1 MPPMFLRNKK
11 TITSNNTRI
20 NLFCFFIFLFSF
32 AIIFKV
38 FKLQILDYNFYDALA
53 SDQHQVFKKLFPKR
67 GEIFLQNSQKENESG
82 AGLYDNLYPA
92 AVNRKYNFFY
102 AEPNH
107 IEDTER
113 TAELL
118 AKFLDLDKGRLLEKF
133 SFKDDP
139 YEPLKHKVNQKITN
153 QISSLNLQGVDFLE
167 EDFRYYPD
175 ENIGGHILGFLSS
188 VDDATKGQYGIE
200 EYFDDLL
207 SGETGFINTEQDVKG
222 GIIKIW
228 NTAFYEAKDGADIVL
243 TIDYAVQYKICSELK
258 KGVMQYGADGGTI
271 IVMDAETG
279 AILGLCSYPDFSP
292 ENYSKVS
299 DIKVFNNP
307 AIFDQYEPGS
317 IFKPITASI
326 ALDLAKIEPNTVYED
341 TGEVRIGPHII
352 RNSDLKAHGTQTM
365 MEVLEKSLNTG
376 AIFMARQIG
385 KENFKKYLENFGF
398 GQKTGIELSAEASG
412 NMGSLKEDGEIYMAT
427 ASFGQGISVTPLQM
441 VVAYSA
447 LANGG
452 KLPKP
457 RIVDK
462 IIKNKKDAE
471 ESHPEILRQVISARA
486 SKLVSAMLVSVV
498 ENGHAKKAGVKGY
511 YVAGK
516 TGTAQVAEAGVY
528 GSKTIHT
535 FAGFAPVDEP
545 KFVLI
550 VKLDNP
556 KIGKFAESTAV
567 PLANKIIEFTLNY
580 YGVKPER

>member
-1 MPPMFLRNKK
+1 MFFRNKRK
-11 TITSNNTRI
+11 NTHSNARI
-20 NLFCFFIFLFSF
+20 NFFCFFVFLFSF
-32 AIIFKV
+32 AIVFKV

-82 AGLYDNLYPA
+82 TSLYDNLYPA

-107 IEDTER
+107 IEDTEK

-118 AKFLDLDKGRLLEKF
+118 AKFLDLDKDHLLEKF

-139 YEPLKHKVNQKITN
+139 YEPLKHKVSQKITN
-153 QISSLNLQGVDFLE
+153 QISAIGLKGVDFLE

-188 VDDATKGQYGIE
+188 ENDTIKGQYGIE
-200 EYFDDLL
+200 GHFNDLL
-207 SGETGFINTEQDVKG
+207 SGEPGFIKTERDVKG

-228 NTAFYEAKDGADIVL
+228 DTAFYEAQDGADIAL
-243 TIDYAVQYKICSELK
+243 TIDYAVQYKICNELK
-258 KGVMQYGADGGTI
+258 KGVIQYGADGGTI
-271 IVMDAETG
+271 IVMEPETG
-279 AILGLCSYPDFSP
+279 AVLGMCSYPDFSP
-292 ENYSKVS
+292 ENYGEVS

-307 AIFDQYEPGS
+307 AIFDSYEPGS
-317 IFKPITASI
+317 IFKPVTASI
-326 ALDLAKIEPNTVYED
+326 ALDLDKIKPDTTYED
-341 TGEVRIGPHII
+341 TGEVRIGPHVI
-352 RNSDLKAHGTQTM
+352 RNSDLKAHGVQTM
-365 MEVLEKSLNTG
+365 TQVLEKSLNTG
-376 AIFMARQIG
+376 AIFMARQAG
-385 KENFKKYLENFGF
+385 KDNFKKYLENFGF
-398 GQKTGIELSAEASG
+398 GQKTGIELDTEAGG
-412 NMGSLKEDGEIYMAT
+412 NIESLKEDGEIYMAT

-441 VVAYSA
+441 AVAYSV

-452 KLPKP
+452 KLPKSH
-457 RIVDK
+457 IVDK

-471 ESHPEILRQVISARA
+471 EIHPEILRQVISARA
-486 SKLVSAMLVSVV
+486 AKLVSAMLVSVV
-498 ENGHAKKAGVKGY
+498 EKGHAKKAGVKGY

-516 TGTAQVAEAGVY
+516 TGTAQVAENGVY
-528 GSKTIHT
+528 GNKTIHT

-545 KFVLI
+545 KFALI

-556 KIGKFAESTAV
+556 KTGIFAESTAV
-567 PLANKIIEFTLNY
+567 PLANKIIEFALNY